1 MYGQPHHK
9 YSAIVIAED
18 DSIFSSLS
26 WLVYLLIASAI
37 HNKINTEQVESDF
50 KFRDTYS

>member
-9 YSAIVIAED
+9 YSAIVIAD
-18 DSIFSSLS
+18 DGIICFSSS
-26 WLVYLLIASAI
+26 WLVYFLIALAI
-37 HNKINTEQVESDF
+37 HNKINTEQVESSF